1 MPVIATLVGILLI
14 FSALWDAF
22 ETIVLP
28 RRVIRRLRIT
38 RLVYRVSWGMW
49 SRIARR
55 VKPRRHEAFLSYYGP
70 LVVLF
75 LLVTWAVVL
84 VVGFAMLQW
93 AFGSS
98 LVASGGGH
106 ASFGTDLY

>member
-1 MPVIATLVGILLI
+1 MRHCGSGASSQPHMDAHDMPVIAALAGVLLI

-38 RLVYRVSWGMW
+38 RLVYRLTWRMW
-49 SRIARR
+49 ASVARK
-55 VKPRRHEAFLSYYGP
+55 VKPHRREAFLSYYGP

-75 LLVTWAVVL
+75 LLFTWAV
-84 VVGFAMLQW
+84 
-93 AFGSS
+93 
-98 LVASGGGH
+98 
-106 ASFGTDLY
+106 